1 MKLNVPS
8 FFAGIGTV
16 VVLLALG
23 FGGGVLMS
31 GVISDKPRGPG
42 KVEKWAAETKET
54 TKAPAVAAVPVPASP
69 SVASAEPAQP
79 PVREESAPAPQ
90 TPIQA
95 AAPPPQ
101 QTNPAALPAPPAPA
115 QAAPPLGQERPVAL
129 ANPASAQAK
138 PPKARREN
146 ANRTERSRQFT
157 ERRRPQRFEEETV
170 TDRRARIQEFDDDG
184 ERAPLPF
191 YQGREREDFRR
202 PMFRLFGDDD

>member
-54 TKAPAVAAVPVPASP
+54 TKAPAVAAVPVPVSP
-69 SVASAEPAQP
+69 PAASAEPAQP
-79 PVREESAPAPQ
+79 PAREENAPAPQ
-90 TPIQA
+90 ASIQA

-101 QTNPAALPAPPAPA
+101 QTSPAALPAPPAPA
-115 QAAPPLGQERPVAL
+115 QAAPPLGQEQPVAL
-129 ANPASAQAK
+129 TNPGPAQAK
-138 PPKARREN
+138 LPKPRREN
-146 ANRTERSRQFT
+146 ANRTERRQFT

-170 TDRRARIQEFDDDG
+170 PDRRARIQEFDDDD
-184 ERAPLPF
+184 EPAPPPF
-191 YQGREREDFRR
+191 YRGREREEFRR
-202 PMFRLFGDDD
+202 PMFRLFGGDD